1 MFEHLHYHFFLLLC
15 FPQGLLGISPPM
27 LSPGSET
34 FGASSITTIL
44 RRYVVGIMFK
54 IGSLISVRGFSLTDP
69 PPFLLLVFA
78 FRSPKTLKA
87 YFLQDE

>member
-1 MFEHLHYHFFLLLC
+1 MSPTRFI
-15 FPQGLLGISPPM
+15 ISPPM
-27 LSPGSET
+27 LSLGSET
-34 FGASSITTIL
+34 FGVSSITTIL
-44 RRYVVGIMFK
+44 RRYVVGMFK
-54 IGSLISVRGFSLTDP
+54 IGSLISGRGFSLTDP